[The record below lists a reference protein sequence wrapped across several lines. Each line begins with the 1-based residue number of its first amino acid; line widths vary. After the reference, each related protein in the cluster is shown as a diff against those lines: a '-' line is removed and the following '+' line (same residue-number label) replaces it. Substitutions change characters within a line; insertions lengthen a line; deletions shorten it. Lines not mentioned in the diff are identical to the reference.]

1 MARCVP
7 TQAALAYQSGMRA
20 RFPLMVPWGICGH
33 CTISRTNT
41 FSQHA
46 YGNACDL
53 HPPTK
58 AYGDAAYRYAL
69 ANRER
74 FGIVTLCWYGQ
85 GGCTT
90 GHRDHIHAD
99 FVPHRTGDPPAPCGH
114 GAPDG
119 TTPLPRERPEPN
131 LNTLAAALLYAVD
144 PHNWVRVGETV
155 AGAALMVI
163 GIYLLLRESDI
174 LPTY

>member
-1 MARCVP
+1 
-7 TQAALAYQSGMRA
+7 MRA
-20 RFPLMVPWGICGH
+20 QFPLLVPWGECGH
-33 CTISRTNT
+33 CTISGTNT
-41 FSQHA
+41 WSQHA

-69 ANRER
+69 SNRER

-99 FVPHRTGDPPAPCGH
+99 FAPHRTGDPPPPCGH
-114 GAPDG
+114 GAAEGETPIPRRPPFEAFPDA
-119 TTPLPRERPEPN
+119 RRI
-131 LNTLAAALLYAVD
+131 AAALLFAVN
-144 PHNWVRVGETV
+144 PHNWLRVGEV
-155 AGAALMVI
+155 LGGAALAAI
-163 GIYLLLRESDI
+163 GVYLLLRESDV
-174 LPTY
+174 LPI